1 MCVILFSYISH
12 PSEAVHSSSLEG
24 LEARELFQI
33 MTRLMKLLLLL
44 VKESEVEGDNP
55 ELEFMA
61 WPVALANRNKTINKS
76 KNLQVVAM
84 TLA

>member
-1 MCVILFSYISH
+1 MYVILLSYISH
-12 PSEAVHSSSLEG
+12 PSETVHSSSLEG
-24 LEARELFQI
+24 LEAGELFQI
-33 MTRLMKLLLLL
+33 MTHSMKLLLLL
-44 VKESEVEGDNP
+44 VKESEIKGDNP

-76 KNLQVVAM
+76 KNLQVVAV